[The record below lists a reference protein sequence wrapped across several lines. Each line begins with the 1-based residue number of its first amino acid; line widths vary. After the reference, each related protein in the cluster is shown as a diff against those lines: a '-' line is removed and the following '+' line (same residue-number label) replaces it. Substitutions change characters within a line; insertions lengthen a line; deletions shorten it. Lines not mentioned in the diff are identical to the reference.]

1 MQGLSRRKLILSGL
15 LALGLTAGLVFFI
28 DWREVMRRLAAAD
41 WRRLTAAAGLL
52 LAGYIVYAARWRYFL
67 HGRPQFVATFH
78 TSNVGN
84 LANTL
89 LPLRPGDPMR
99 AFILRSASGLS
110 ILQITSSLVVE
121 RWFEQVM
128 RLAALSGAFAFGSG
142 WAVSPGTLA
151 GLVGLLLGSYVLMLW
166 MVHRQEFVLARL
178 PRWLARL
185 PRVSEERAHIGLI
198 HLIEGFTSLS
208 SPGRMLGG
216 LLGSLAT
223 WALFGGFHYLCLLAL
238 YPALDGRGGLAIAL
252 GSLALAPPSASTLPG
267 MYQVSIVL
275 PLAVL
280 GYDRNLLT
288 SYTLVMNLIEML
300 LMSLLGVWGALRVGL
315 SLDEILSLAGRQ
327 K

>member
-1 MQGLSRRKLILSGL
+1 MSGL
-15 LALGLTAGLVFFI
+15 LAVGLTAGLVFLI
-28 DWREVMRRLAAAD
+28 DWPEVMRRLAAAD
-41 WRRLTAAAGLL
+41 GRRLAVATGLL
-52 LAGYIVYAARWRYFL
+52 LVGYLAFAARWRYFL
-67 HGRPQFVATFH
+67 HGRPRLDATFH

-99 AFILRSASGLS
+99 AVILRSASGLS

-128 RLAALSGAFAFGSG
+128 RLAALGGAFIFGAG
-142 WAVSPGTLA
+142 LAVSPGALA
-151 GLVGLLLGSYVLMLW
+151 GLVGLLLASYALMIW
-166 MVHRQEFVLARL
+166 MARRQDFVLAKL
-178 PRWLARL
+178 PPWLARL
-185 PRVSEERAHIGLI
+185 PRVSEENAHTGLA
-198 HLIEGFTSLS
+198 HLIEGFASLS

-216 LLGSLAT
+216 LLASLAT
-223 WALFGGFHYLCLLAL
+223 WALFAGFHYLCLVAL
-238 YPALDGRGGLAIAL
+238 YPGLDGRAGLAMAL

-267 MYQVSIVL
+267 LYQASIVL

-300 LMSLLGVWGALRVGL
+300 LMCLLGAWGALRVGV
-315 SLDEILSLAGRQ
+315 SLDEILALAGRPE